1 MGFSLHSKNK
11 DKLASMENEKIA
23 LDITNVEQ
31 LKAYDLVANTNTS
44 IFITGKA
51 GTGKT
56 TFVKRIQE
64 EINKNFLILAPTGI
78 AAINAGGRTIHSFFG
93 FPQEVIGHYTKMAV
107 SYEKRQ
113 LLQRTDTIIIDE
125 ASMVRCDLVDGMD
138 RFLRAVFSNHLPF
151 GGKQMIFVGDLFQ
164 LPPVVKRGSVDEEVL
179 QELYGAGTPYFYR
192 ASVIQRMTLPK
203 IEFTHVYRQN
213 DQVFLGILN
222 RMRLGENTNE
232 DFATLNQHICN
243 NMSAKDY
250 YITVTSRNDVADKIN
265 FDRLAEIDSEEFCYE
280 AEKEGTIKAS
290 DIPVPEKLKLKVGAQ
305 VIFCR
310 NDYSHGCVN
319 GTIAK
324 VKELSDESILVQL
337 ENGKE
342 VNVEKLTWE
351 SKEKTYD
358 KNARKLETEI
368 VGTFT
373 QYPLK
378 LAWAITIHKS
388 QGMTFDRM
396 HFDLSNGTF
405 MPGQAYVAISRLRT
419 LEGLTLSQNISWYDI
434 KQNSEIKAFANTF
447 NDTAMIDDELDFGKN
462 LYKHLANNDY
472 DNAAKVCLGQMLDKM
487 SRSDFRNAALMAKK
501 MFDVMLDDEC
511 MKGTTMGV
519 PLLKECSMTCNFL
532 NAVLC
537 QYSNRHEEAIGYADL
552 VLARKACL
560 EAMFIKGK
568 ALFELGRY
576 MEALEVVSQIRE
588 KSAKSEDKMP
598 IDKKQYLFEAKL
610 NQQLGRA
617 NMDICKRLCKL
628 CPEYVPAYV
637 WIRKEAFGSNLQLQS
652 KEDDKDKELVA
663 AFNNTSMSD
672 ADFVKMLSD
681 AKEDS
686 VMYSAFTKKVRKIGE
701 KDEKIDP
708 RQKVELSFAA

>member
-1 MGFSLHSKNK
+1 MKN
-11 DKLASMENEKIA
+11 EEIA
-23 LDITNVEQ
+23 LDKTNIEQ
-31 LKAYDLVANTNTS
+31 QKAYDLVANTNTS
-44 IFITGKA
+44 LFITGKA

-56 TFVKRIQE
+56 TFVKRIQD
-64 EINKNFLILAPTGI
+64 EIDKNFLILAPTGI
-78 AAINAGGRTIHSFFG
+78 AALNAGGQTIHSFFG
-93 FPQEVIGHYTKMAV
+93 FPLEVIAPFTRMEV
-107 SYEKRQ
+107 SYEKRL

-138 RFLRAVFSNHLPF
+138 RFLRAVFSTHLPF

-164 LPPVVKRGSVDEEVL
+164 LPPVVKRGSVDDEVL
-179 QELYGAGTPYFYR
+179 HVLYGDGIPYFYK
-192 ASVIQRMTLPK
+192 ASVFSHMPLPK

-213 DQVFLGILN
+213 DKVFLGILN

-419 LEGLTLSQNISWYDI
+419 LDGLTLSQNISWYDI

-537 QYSNRHEEAIGYADL
+537 QYSNRYDEAIGYADL

-568 ALFELGRY
+568 ALYELGRY

-588 KSAKSEDKMP
+588 ISAKSDDKMP

-628 CPEYVPAYV
+628 CPEYIQAYV
-637 WIRKEAFGSNLQLQS
+637 WIRKEAISNNLQLQS
-652 KEDDKDKELVA
+652 KEDDKDIELVT
-663 AFNNTSMSD
+663 AFNNTSVSE
-672 ADFVKMLSD
+672 ADFVKTLTE
-681 AKEDS
+681 AKENI
-686 VMYSAFTKKVRKIGE
+686 VIYSTFAKKVRRIGE
-701 KDEKIDP
+701 KEEKIDP
-708 RQKVELSFAA
+708 KQKVELSFAA

>member
-1 MGFSLHSKNK
+1 MKN
-11 DKLASMENEKIA
+11 EEIA
-23 LDITNVEQ
+23 LDKTNIEQ
-31 LKAYDLVANTNTS
+31 QKAYDLVANTNTS

-64 EINKNFLILAPTGI
+64 EINKNFLVLAPTGI
-78 AAINAGGRTIHSFFG
+78 AALNAGGQTIHSFFG
-93 FPQEVIGHYTKMAV
+93 FPMEVIAPFTKMEV
-107 SYEKRQ
+107 SYEKRM

-138 RFLRAVFSNHLPF
+138 RFLRAVFSTHLPF

-179 QELYGAGTPYFYR
+179 RVLYGEGIPYFYK
-192 ASVIQRMTLPK
+192 ASVLSHMPLPK

-213 DQVFLGILN
+213 DKVFLDILN
-222 RMRLGENTNE
+222 RMRFGNNTWE
-232 DFATLNQHICN
+232 DLNVLNQHVCN
-243 NMSAKDY
+243 NMLAKDY
-250 YITVTSRNDVADKIN
+250 YITVTSRNDVADRIN
-265 FDRLAEIDSEEFCYE
+265 EAKLDEIQSEEFCYKG
-280 AEKEGTIKAS
+280 EKKGEIKAK
-290 DIPVPEKLKLKVGAQ
+290 DIPVPETLRLKVGAQ

-324 VKELSDESILVQL
+324 VKELSDEGILVQL

-342 VNVEKLTWE
+342 VNVEKMTWE
-351 SKEKTYD
+351 SKEKAFNKD
-358 KNARKLETEI
+358 ARKIEAEV

-396 HFDLSNGTF
+396 HFDLSHGTF
-405 MPGQAYVAISRLRT
+405 LSGQAYVAISRLRS
-419 LEGLTLSQNISWYDI
+419 LDGLTLSQNISWYDI

-462 LYKHLANNDY
+462 FYKHLANKDY
-472 DNAAKVCLGQMLDKM
+472 DNAAKACMEQMIDKM
-487 SRSDFRNAALMAKK
+487 TRGDFRNAALMAKK
-501 MFDVMLDDEC
+501 MFDVMLDDKC
-511 MKGTTMGV
+511 LKGATMGV
-519 PLLKECSMTCNFL
+519 PLLKDCSMTCNFL

-537 QYSNRHEEAIGYADL
+537 QYGNRFEEAIGYADL

-568 ALFELGRY
+568 ALYELGRY
-576 MEALEVVSQIRE
+576 IEALEVVSQIRE
-588 KSAKSEDKMP
+588 KSAKSDDKVP
-598 IDKKQYLFEAKL
+598 IDKKQYLFEVKL
-610 NQQLGRA
+610 NQQLGRS

-628 CPEYVPAYV
+628 CPEYIQSYV
-637 WIRKEAFGSNLQLQS
+637 WIRKEAIQNNLQLQN
-652 KEDDKDKELVA
+652 KEDDKDNELVT
-663 AFNNTSMSD
+663 AFNNTSISD
-672 ADFVKMLSD
+672 ADFVKLLSD
-681 AKEDS
+681 AKENS
-686 VMYSAFTKKVRKIGE
+686 VIYSAFTKKVRKIGE
-701 KDEKIDP
+701 KEEKIDP
-708 RQKVELSFAA
+708 KQKVELPYAA

>member
-1 MGFSLHSKNK
+1 
-11 DKLASMENEKIA
+11 MESAKIA

-31 LKAYDLVANTNTS
+31 QKAYDLVANTNTS
-44 IFITGKA
+44 LFITGKA

-64 EINKNFLILAPTGI
+64 EINKNFLVLAPTGI
-78 AAINAGGRTIHSFFG
+78 AALNAGGQTIHSFFG
-93 FPQEVIGHYTKMAV
+93 FPLEVIAPFTRMEV
-107 SYEKRQ
+107 SYEKRL

-138 RFLRAVFSNHLPF
+138 RFLRAVFSTHLPF

-164 LPPVVKRGSVDEEVL
+164 LPPVVKRESVDEEVL
-179 QELYGAGTPYFYR
+179 RALYGDGIPYFYK
-192 ASVIQRMTLPK
+192 ASVFSHMPLPK

-213 DQVFLGILN
+213 DKVFLGILN

-419 LEGLTLSQNISWYDI
+419 LDGLTLSQNISWYDI

-487 SRSDFRNAALMAKK
+487 SRSDFRNAALAAKK

-511 MKGTTMGV
+511 LKGAILGI
-519 PLLKECSMTCNFL
+519 PLLKECGMTHNFL

-537 QYSNRHEEAIGYADL
+537 QYSNRYEEAIGYADL
-552 VLARKACL
+552 VLARKVCL
-560 EAMFIKGK
+560 EALFIKGK
-568 ALFELGRY
+568 ALFALGRY
-576 MEALEVVSQIRE
+576 AEALDVVSQIRE
-588 KSAKSEDKMP
+588 ESAKSDDKVP

-617 NMDICKRLCKL
+617 NMDISKRLCKL
-628 CPEYVPAYV
+628 CPEYIPAYV
-637 WIRKEAFGSNLQLQS
+637 WIRKEAMGNNLLLQS
-652 KEDDKDKELVA
+652 KDDDKDDELVST
-663 AFNNTSMSD
+663 FNNASVSD
-672 ADFVKMLSD
+672 ADFTKMLIE
-681 AKEDS
+681 AQNNN
-686 VMYSAFTKKVRKIGE
+686 VIYFAFTRKVRRIGE
-701 KDEKIDP
+701 KEEKIDP